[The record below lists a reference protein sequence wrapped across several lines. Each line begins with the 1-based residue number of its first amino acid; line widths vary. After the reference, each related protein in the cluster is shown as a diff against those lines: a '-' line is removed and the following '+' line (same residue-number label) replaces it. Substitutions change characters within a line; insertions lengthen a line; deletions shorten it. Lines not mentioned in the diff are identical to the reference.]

1 MPNFQQFILEELDEA
16 TYPGNIGFEEMVQFW
31 KSAEKEDLK
40 KMDKL
45 LSKPKP
51 NFNDFKDLIRD
62 VIDVD
67 LEQKG
72 KLMDLIGVTEVIK
85 MIWAM
90 PWYKVLLI
98 AAIDDAI
105 FFIKIWP
112 VYAVILGIIIFAS
125 LVKSR

>member
-31 KSAEKEDLK
+31 KNAEKEDLK

-62 VIDVD
+62 VIDID
-67 LEQKG
+67 LE
-72 KLMDLIGVTEVIK
+72 
-85 MIWAM
+85 
-90 PWYKVLLI
+90 
-98 AAIDDAI
+98 
-105 FFIKIWP
+105 
-112 VYAVILGIIIFAS
+112 
-125 LVKSR
+125 